1 MFYNACLCGGV
12 EPLKAKTLYAAVYH
26 FGPRWELRAIE
37 LGEGMPPRGPGGR
50 RTKGGRTK
58 GLTKGGVRPKG
69 EMGGAMGGGG
79 MGGGGRLNSN
89 DIAMPIPS
97 PEEAKALSEYVTQRD
112 PSLSE
117 IEKLDVSAIAIK

>member
-69 EMGGAMGGGG
+69 EMGEQWA
-79 MGGGGRLNSN
+79 
-89 DIAMPIPS
+89 
-97 PEEAKALSEYVTQRD
+97 EEEWVVAGDSIVTT
-112 PSLSE
+112 
-117 IEKLDVSAIAIK
+117 